1 MSCCCC
7 SVTQSWMFAT
17 LCTAACLASLSLTI
31 SQSLLKVMSIELVMS
46 SNHPVLCHPLLLL
59 SSVFP
64 SIRDF
69 SNESSFCIRW
79 PKYWSFSSSI
89 SPSSEYWGFISLKID
104 WFDLLASQGT
114 FSGVFSSTTSL
125 YALPQFIAPPY
136 LWLSTTCQPLYIVA
150 LHKSSNCHY
159 TLKKRLKW
167 REVAQSCP
175 TLCDPMDCR
184 LPGFS
189 VHGIF
194 QARILEWVAISF
206 SKRSSRPRDQSWVS
220 RIGW

>member
-104 WFDLLASQGT
+104 WFDLLDVQGT
-114 FSGVFSSTTSL
+114 FRSL
-125 YALPQFIAPPY
+125 IQHHCLKASI
-136 LWLSTTCQPLYIVA
+136 LWRSAFFMDQLSQLFV
-150 LHKSSNCHY
+150 
-159 TLKKRLKW
+159 TLR
-167 REVAQSCP
+167 
-175 TLCDPMDCR
+175 
-184 LPGFS
+184 
-189 VHGIF
+189 
-194 QARILEWVAISF
+194 
-206 SKRSSRPRDQSWVS
+206 RP
-220 RIGW
+220 